1 MNIDLMDYFA
11 GKAMQSLL
19 SDETIKK
26 VAEEEDADFPSMVAA
41 MSYDIAICMM
51 AERKHLMEGVKR
63 DSIQ

>member
-26 VAEEEDADFPSMVAA
+26 VAEEEDADFPRLVAA
-41 MSYDIAICMM
+41 MSYDMAICMM
-51 AERKHLMEGVKR
+51 AERKQLMEGVQS

>member
-11 GKAMQSLL
+11 AKAMQSLL
-19 SDETIKK
+19 SDETIKE
-26 VAEEEDADFPSMVAA
+26 VAEEEDADFPKLVSRL
-41 MSYDIAICMM
+41 SYQVAICMM